1 VVFCDLWQSRA
12 RRASLRSQPPALR
25 RSQTLAAVL
34 IYDSLDW
41 TQHGEGTFQGA
52 GFTETIELN
61 YHFEPAS

>member
-1 VVFCDLWQSRA
+1 
-12 RRASLRSQPPALR
+12 
-25 RSQTLAAVL
+25 VL